1 VHRRAASAAAV
12 LALLLLGCGDDDRE
26 DVLAV
31 MEDARAA
38 LVDGDAE
45 TACGL
50 LTPHARE
57 RTLEYQVDFLPEG
70 TPVPTERH
78 GVPQTCE
85 EIFVAV
91 RKLDPSSVED
101 AAAARFSVES
111 IDGDRASVRL
121 DAGGG
126 ATVDFALAK
135 TGDGWRIDDSE
146 AVPSG
151 Y

>member
-1 VHRRAASAAAV
+1 VLV
-12 LALLLLGCGDDDRE
+12 LAVVAGCGGGAGEDDR
-26 DVLAV
+26 DAVLAV

-45 TACGL
+45 TACRL
-50 LTPHARE
+50 LTDHGRE

-70 TPVPTERH
+70 TPVPTKRR

-91 RKLDPSSVED
+91 RRLDPSSVED
-101 AAAARFSVES
+101 AAAGRFSVES
-111 IDGDRASVRL
+111 IDGDRANVRL
-121 DAGGG
+121 DASQG
-126 ATVDFALAK
+126 ATVGFALVK

>member
-1 VHRRAASAAAV
+1 VV
-12 LALLLLGCGDDDRE
+12 ILAIVAGCGGEAGEDDR
-26 DVLAV
+26 DAVLAV

-70 TPVPTERH
+70 TPVPTERR

-91 RKLDPSSVED
+91 RRLDPSSVED
-101 AAAARFSVES
+101 AAGARFSVES
-111 IDGDRASVRL
+111 IDGDRASVVL
-121 DAGGG
+121 DAGEG
-126 ATVDFALAK
+126 ATVDFALVK